1 MGILLGLF
9 FGLGLILIIRTFLKS
24 TPKPEKVGSRTV
36 SQRLEELLAQA
47 GVESVTPGQLLGAC
61 IGVGLTI
68 FIALLAISRAWPIA
82 LLFGFGSAYV
92 PMMLVRMRARARRQ
106 ELRELWPDVVD
117 NLASSVRAGLS
128 LGEALTQIGT
138 RGPDALRRPFQRFAE
153 EYRAT
158 GRFNDCLDALKSR
171 LADPVGDRI
180 IESIRLAREVGGS
193 DLGRLLRTLS
203 AFLRDDIRTRSE
215 LEARQSFTVNGAR
228 VAIATPFAVLIFM
241 AFQPDLVAA
250 YNSFAGFIVLGI
262 GVGLMLLA
270 YRIMLRIGRLP
281 EERRVLR

>member
-1 MGILLGLF
+1 
-9 FGLGLILIIRTFLKS
+9 
-24 TPKPEKVGSRTV
+24 
-36 SQRLEELLAQA
+36 
-47 GVESVTPGQLLGAC
+47 
-61 IGVGLTI
+61 
-68 FIALLAISRAWPIA
+68 
-82 LLFGFGSAYV
+82 
-92 PMMLVRMRARARRQ
+92 MLVRMRARARRQ

-128 LGEALTQIGT
+128 LGEALTQIGV

-158 GRFNDCLDALKSR
+158 GRFNDCLDALKNR

-203 AFLRDDIRTRSE
+203 AFLREDIRTRSE